1 MPNVETFR
9 ASGGLCSK
17 RSSRCS
23 IGNRQSAIYNPMTF
37 GAPEWLWGLLL
48 IPLSIAL
55 FVHSEHRGLKRLQQ
69 FVSARLLPR
78 LAGTV
83 NRRRRVVRFGL
94 QLLGLGMAIV
104 SLAQPRWGYTFED
117 VKRKGLDLL
126 IAVDTSRSMLSND
139 VQPDRLERVK
149 LAIQDLVNELQGDR
163 VGLIAFAG
171 RAFLQAPLTI
181 DYDAVIEAVNDLD
194 TKTIPEGG
202 TNISSAITLAT
213 QSFGKS
219 AMGNR
224 ALIIFTDGEELSG
237 DAVRT
242 AKAAASEAGVRIFT
256 VGVGT
261 PQGSLIPITG
271 DNGETSFV
279 KDAAGQVVK
288 SKLDDKRLR
297 EVAEA
302 TGGFYLHLE
311 NGPRTM
317 QQVQTEGLAKMQAAE
332 MDVRLSRRPI
342 ERYEWPLGAAL
353 IALALS
359 ILLPERRRVRARAY
373 LPGLQP
379 MQAGVSVPGKAA
391 GAVVAVIVLLC
402 SSAFATAPGIN
413 AYQQGKFEDAYTQF
427 QGTLKSHPQSR
438 AQDELQFDSGTAA
451 YKLKDYNKALESFSQ
466 ALLTPDTG
474 LQTKGHYNLGN
485 TLYQRGEMQ
494 KSDDKKLSD
503 WTNALD
509 HYEQT
514 LKLDPQNKE
523 AKDNYEYVKRK
534 IDELKNKKQEQQPSP
549 SPSPSPPQKDKQ
561 NKQDQQQ
568 KQQNQQNQ
576 DQQQQQKNQQQKDNQ
591 QQSQSQQ
598 NQKDQQQQQQQSQ
611 SQQNQKDQ
619 QQQTQNKS
627 DSGKEQKEQQQ
638 KDQAQAK
645 NEPQKKQQQ
654 QPGETP
660 SPSPGG
666 QNQQENQSSPSP
678 GERQAEQSPSPGEGE
693 NEMPSPSPAEGDEE
707 DASPTPAESPQK
719 KFAGEVKGAAGDSS
733 QKPADKNKQTA
744 ADAEQEKE
752 GQMSERQALAL
763 LESMK
768 DEEAR
773 VRLDERKVT
782 RHVYNDW

>member
-1 MPNVETFR
+1 
-9 ASGGLCSK
+9 
-17 RSSRCS
+17 
-23 IGNRQSAIYNPMTF
+23 MTF

-48 IPLSIAL
+48 VPLLIAL
-55 FVHSEHRGLKRLQQ
+55 FLRSEHRGLKRLQQ
-69 FVSARLLPR
+69 FVSARLLPQ

-83 NRRRRVVRFGL
+83 NRPRRIIRFGL
-94 QLLGLGMAIV
+94 LLLGLALAII

-139 VQPDRLERVK
+139 VQPNRLERVR
-149 LAIQDLVNELQGDR
+149 LAIQDLIDELQGDR

-237 DAVRT
+237 DAVKT
-242 AKAAASEAGVRIFT
+242 AKAAADAGVRIFT

-261 PQGSLIPITG
+261 PQGSLIPVTG

-279 KDAAGQVVK
+279 KDINGQVVK

-297 EVAEA
+297 EIAET

-317 QQVQTEGLAKMQAAE
+317 QQIQSEGLAKMQAAE

-359 ILLPERRRVRARAY
+359 ILIPERKRVRVRTHVPAPARNA
-373 LPGLQP
+373 LRTI
-379 MQAGVSVPGKAA
+379 AGGPVKTA
-391 GAVVAVIVLLC
+391 GAAAALVVLLC
-402 SSAFATAPGIN
+402 SAAFATTPGLN
-413 AYQQGKFEDAYTQF
+413 SYQQGKFEDAYKEF
-427 QGTLKSHPQSR
+427 QDTLKSHPQSR
-438 AQDELQFDSGTAA
+438 AEDELQFDSGTAA

-474 LQTKGHYNLGN
+474 LQGKGHYNLGN
-485 TLYQRGEMQ
+485 TLYQRGEME

-523 AKDNYEYVKRK
+523 AKDNYEYVKKK
-534 IDELKNKKQEQQPSP
+534 IDELKNKKEQQQQPSP
-549 SPSPSPPQKDKQ
+549 SPTPPQKDKQ
-561 NKQDQQQ
+561 KKQDQQQ

-576 DQQQQQKNQQQKDNQ
+576 DQQQQQKDQQQKD
-591 QQSQSQQ
+591 
-598 NQKDQQQQQQQSQ
+598 QKDQQQQQQQNQ
-611 SQQNQKDQ
+611 QQQQQQQQQNQDQKDQ
-619 QQQTQNKS
+619 QQAQNQQSQKDAGS
-627 DSGKEQKEQQQ
+627 DKDQKEQQQ
-638 KDQAQAK
+638 KDQSQAK

-654 QPGETP
+654 NPGESP
-660 SPSPGG
+660 SPSPGSEK
-666 QNQQENQSSPSP
+666 QQENQSSPSP
-678 GERQAEQSPSPGEGE
+678 SPGQKQAEQSPSPGEGE
-693 NEMPSPSPAEGDEE
+693 NEKPSPSPGEGEGEE
-707 DASPTPAESPQK
+707 ENASPTPAESPQK
-719 KFAGEVKGAAGDSS
+719 KFAGEVKGAAGDNS
-733 QKPADKNKQTA
+733 QKPPDKNEEA
-744 ADAEQEKE
+744 AAEAEREKE

-773 VRLDERKVT
+773 VRLDERKVK

>member
-1 MPNVETFR
+1 M
-9 ASGGLCSK
+9 S
-17 RSSRCS
+17 
-23 IGNRQSAIYNPMTF
+23 F
-37 GAPEWLWGLLL
+37 GVPGWLWGLLL
-48 IPLSIAL
+48 IPLLIAL
-55 FVHSEHRGLKRLQQ
+55 FVRSEHRGLKRLQQ
-69 FVSARLLPR
+69 FVSARLLPQ

-83 NRRRRVVRFGL
+83 NRPRRIIRFGL
-94 QLLGLGMAIV
+94 LLLGLALAVV

-139 VQPDRLERVK
+139 VQPSRLERVK
-149 LAIQDLVNELQGDR
+149 LAIQDLIDELQGDR

-171 RAFLQAPLTI
+171 RSFLQAPLTI

-237 DAVRT
+237 DAVKT
-242 AKAAASEAGVRIFT
+242 AKAAADAGVRIFT
-256 VGVGT
+256 IGVGT

-271 DNGETSFV
+271 DDGETSFV
-279 KDAAGQVVK
+279 KDSAGQVVK

-297 EVAEA
+297 EIAEA

-311 NGPRTM
+311 NGPRMM
-317 QQVQTEGLAKMQAAE
+317 QQIQAEGLAKMQAAE

-359 ILLPERRRVRARAY
+359 ILIPERKRVRVRAH
-373 LPGLQP
+373 
-379 MQAGVSVPGKAA
+379 VPAPARNVPHSLARGPAKAA
-391 GAVVAVIVLLC
+391 GAAATILILLC
-402 SSAFATAPGIN
+402 SSSAFATAPGVN
-413 AYQQGKFEDAYTQF
+413 SYQEGKFEDAYKEF
-427 QGTLKSHPQSR
+427 QDTLKSHPQSR
-438 AQDELQFDSGTAA
+438 AEEKLQFDSGTAA

-494 KSDDKKLSD
+494 KADDKKLSD

-534 IDELKNKKQEQQPSP
+534 IEELKNKKEQQQPSP
-549 SPSPSPPQKDKQ
+549 SPTPPQKNKQDKQNKQ

-576 DQQQQQKNQQQKDNQ
+576 DKQQQQQKDQQQKD
-591 QQSQSQQ
+591 
-598 NQKDQQQQQQQSQ
+598 QKDQQQQQQQQ
-611 SQQNQKDQ
+611 QRQQNQDQQNQQDQKDQ
-619 QQQTQNKS
+619 KQAQNQQSQSKS
-627 DSGKEQKEQQQ
+627 GGDKDQKEQQQ
-638 KDQAQAK
+638 QKDQQQAK

-654 QPGETP
+654 QPGESP
-660 SPSPGG
+660 SPSPGEG
-666 QNQQENQSSPSP
+666 KQQDKQSSPSP
-678 GERQAEQSPSPGEGE
+678 SPGQQQAEQSPSPGEGE
-693 NEMPSPSPAEGDEE
+693 NEKPSPSPGEGEDEN
-707 DASPTPAESPQK
+707 ASPTPAESPQK
-719 KFAGEVKGAAGDSS
+719 KLAGEVKGAAGDNS
-733 QKPADKNKQTA
+733 QKPADKNDQMA
-744 ADAEQEKE
+744 AEAEQEKE

-773 VRLDERKVT
+773 VRLDERKVR

>member
-1 MPNVETFR
+1 M
-9 ASGGLCSK
+9 S
-17 RSSRCS
+17 
-23 IGNRQSAIYNPMTF
+23 F

-48 IPLSIAL
+48 IPLLVAL
-55 FVHSEHRGLKRLQQ
+55 FLHAENRGLQRLQQ
-69 FVSARLLPR
+69 FVSARLLPQ

-83 NRRRRVVRFGL
+83 NRPRRIVRFGL
-94 QLLGLGMAIV
+94 QVLGLSLAII

-139 VQPDRLERVK
+139 VQPDRLTRVK
-149 LAIQDLVNELQGDR
+149 LAIQDLIDQLQGDR

-181 DYDAVIEAVNDLD
+181 DYDAVVEAVNDLD

-202 TNISSAITLAT
+202 TSIPSAITLAT

-224 ALIIFTDGEELSG
+224 ALIIFTDGEESNELTG
-237 DAVRT
+237 DALKT
-242 AKAAASEAGVRIFT
+242 AKAAADAGVRIFT

-261 PQGSLIPITG
+261 PQGSLIPITADDG
-271 DNGETSFV
+271 QTSFV
-279 KDAAGQVVK
+279 KDSAGQVHK

-297 EVAEA
+297 EVAES

-311 NGPRTM
+311 NGPRSM
-317 QQVQTEGLAKMQAAE
+317 QQIQNEGLAKMQAAE

-342 ERYEWPLGAAL
+342 ERYEWPLSAAL
-353 IALALS
+353 VALALS
-359 ILLPERRRVRARAY
+359 IVIPERKRVRQRAHVPAPARNA
-373 LPGLQP
+373 
-379 MQAGVSVPGKAA
+379 ARGVGSRPVKAT
-391 GAVVAVIVLLC
+391 GAAVALLILLC
-402 SSAFATAPGIN
+402 APVFATAPGVN
-413 AYQQGKFEDAYTQF
+413 AYQQGKFEDAYKEF
-427 QGTLKSHPQSR
+427 QETLKSHPQSR
-438 AQDELQFDSGTAA
+438 AEDKLQFDSGAAA

-474 LQTKGHYNLGN
+474 LQTKGHFNLGN
-485 TLYQRGEMQ
+485 TLYQRGEIQ
-494 KSDDKKLSD
+494 KNDDKKLSD

-523 AKDNYEYVKRK
+523 AKENYEYVKRK

-549 SPSPSPPQKDKQ
+549 SPTPPQK
-561 NKQDQQQ
+561 NKRNKKDQQQ
-568 KQQNQQNQ
+568 QQQNQQNQ
-576 DQQQQQKNQQQKDNQ
+576 DQQQQQKDQQQKDQ
-591 QQSQSQQ
+591 
-598 NQKDQQQQQQQSQ
+598 D
-611 SQQNQKDQ
+611 
-619 QQQTQNKS
+619 
-627 DSGKEQKEQQQ
+627 QKEQQQ
-638 KDQAQAK
+638 KDQLQAK

-654 QPGETP
+654 QTGESP
-660 SPSPGG
+660 SPSPGAEK
-666 QNQQENQSSPSP
+666 QQDNHASPTPSP
-678 GERQAEQSPSPGEGE
+678 GQQQAEQSPSPGEGE
-693 NEMPSPSPAEGDEE
+693 NEKPSPSPGEGEGE
-707 DASPTPAESPQK
+707 NASPTPAESPQK
-719 KFAGEVKGAAGDSS
+719 KFAGEVKGAGGDNS
-733 QKPADKNKQTA
+733 QKPADKNEQVA
-744 ADAEQEKE
+744 EAEQEKE

-773 VRLDERKVT
+773 VRLDERKVR